1 MPSGAMNSV
10 PATIA
15 QVVVT
20 SGEWRRRIRAP
31 NDRVDGPARGGAEG
45 QHVADQRRAEVETL
59 TGGDDERDTGERD
72 EGADELDRVGLS
84 APSAIAS
91 SAVMTGVVAMSSAES
106 PAGMVWSATGQRIW

>member
-31 NDRVDGPARGGAEG
+31 NTV
-45 QHVADQRRAEVETL
+45 
-59 TGGDDERDTGERD
+59 
-72 EGADELDRVGLS
+72 
-84 APSAIAS
+84 
-91 SAVMTGVVAMSSAES
+91 
-106 PAGMVWSATGQRIW
+106 